1 MAKKEALTC
10 PNCGQAAEKLIREG
24 RTYILCESE
33 DKVYELT
40 ATGAKFRSR
49 GRLDDIERRLAA
61 LEGKPEPEP
70 EPKPKPA
77 DEVTE
82 DDGEEEDGGPC
93 IEITFGDEDEDGEE
107 EDDGD
112 ERDVHS

>member
-1 MAKKEALTC
+1 MTKKERLTC

-61 LEGKPEPEP
+61 LEGKPEP
-70 EPKPKPA
+70 KPKDQPKGK
-77 DEVTE
+77 
-82 DDGEEEDGGPC
+82 DDDDDEEEDGRC
-93 IEITFGDEDEDGEE
+93 IEIVFGGDDEE
-107 EDDGD
+107 EDDDGD
-112 ERDVHS
+112 DEAGDVQTG